1 MTPTD
6 PLRGQLLELLDGGH
20 AHMSLDQ
27 AVADFPMDHVS
38 DRVPNGSY
46 SVWALLE
53 HIRRSQKDILRFI
66 VDPDYVSPAWPKGY
80 WPEAD
85 EEATPE
91 KWQLTLT
98 EYRQD
103 LRALRDIVKDPEADL
118 ESDLPHAPG
127 YSILREVLVVS
138 DHAAYHIGE
147 FAILRQVLG
156 TWPNGRQA

>member
-6 PLRGQLLELLDGGH
+6 PLRQQLLELLDGGH
-20 AHMSLDQ
+20 AHMDLDQ
-27 AVADFPMDHVS
+27 AVADFPMDHIN
-38 DRVPNGSY
+38 DRAPNGSY

-53 HIRRSQKDILRFI
+53 HIRRAQEDILRFTL
-66 VDPDYVSPAWPKGY
+66 DPDYVSPPWPKGY
-80 WPEAD
+80 WPDPD
-85 EEATPE
+85 ETATPE

-98 EYRQD
+98 GYRQD
-103 LRALRDIVKDPEADL
+103 LRALRDVVADPRTDL

-127 YSILREVLVVS
+127 YSVLREVLVCC

-156 TWPNGRQA
+156 TWPDGRQA